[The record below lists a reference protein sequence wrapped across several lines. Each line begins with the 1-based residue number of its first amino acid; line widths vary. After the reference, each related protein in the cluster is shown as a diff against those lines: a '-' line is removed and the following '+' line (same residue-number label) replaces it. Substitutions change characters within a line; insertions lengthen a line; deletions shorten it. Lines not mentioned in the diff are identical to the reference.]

1 MLARRACLDAPAS
14 PAEIRGLRER
24 IGELEEEN
32 RQLKAALRP
41 SVCFPATWKL
51 WPREA
56 KLLATLYASP
66 GCVTYANLRIAMV
79 GNRGEEPENIVQV
92 YLCRMRPKVA
102 PFGIAFRVVRGTGVV
117 LEPQGRAAVTRAV
130 AAVATGEVA

>member
-1 MLARRACLDAPAS
+1 MDVDPILYGTESQR
-14 PAEIRGLRER
+14 EIRGLRER

-32 RQLKAALRP
+32 RQLKSALRP

-66 GCVTYANLRIAMV
+66 GCVTYESLRLAMV
-79 GNRGEEPENIVQV
+79 GTRSDAPEDIVQV
-92 YLCRMRPKVA
+92 YLCRMRPKVG
-102 PFGIAFRVVRGTGVV
+102 PLGIEIRVVRGTGLV
-117 LEPQGRAAVTRAV
+117 LQPESRAIITKAV
-130 AAVATGEVA
+130 AAVASGDLV